1 MSEINKSSIL
11 IYDRAS
17 IKLTGVEGITSLNE
31 TEASILIC
39 GDKLNIK
46 GENLKADKL
55 SVETGEL
62 LIVGKINCLKYEE
75 IHEKRSFLKKILK

>member
-75 IHEKRSFLKKILK
+75 IHKKQGFLKKILK